1 MKFLLSRGQ
10 QRVRDGRAVPALG
23 VVVLRDDDPA
33 AVTRVLASGLTE
45 VARRTPTGP
54 GPRHDLEVTGSPAG
68 KPAILQV
75 ARSASCLAATVP
87 AGRPP

>member
-1 MKFLLSRGQ
+1 VKVLLSRGQ
-10 QRVRDGRAVPALG
+10 QRVRDGRAEPALG

-45 VARRTPTGP
+45 VARRTRPAPAP
-54 GPRHDLEVTGSPAG
+54 GTTWKSPAARPG